1 MPQEQRPSPI
11 LPTVVITGASRGIG
25 RNIAV
30 NLAVSGKYKLALLAR
45 NVSKL
50 DETVNLCTEVN
61 KNVQAMPFQCDIS
74 NTKQLTET
82 ITKIGT
88 AFGPFAVLINNA
100 GVLYSHF
107 VDKDMEIDKIN
118 NLLQINLNA
127 LIIAC
132 KLSVPYLKQTKSFHR
147 AMNVAII
154 QISSKA
160 STFRSPDFAVGNSIY
175 CASKFAVR
183 GFSNCLFKEL
193 KDFGIKVCQ
202 IMPGMVN
209 TEMTKKYEETMI
221 LENMIQSNDISYAVN
236 FILNCPDT
244 CCPLEILLYPQRNK
258 SRSRL

>member
-74 NTKQLTET
+74 NTNQLTET
-82 ITKIGT
+82 ITKIAT
-88 AFGPFAVLINNA
+88 EFGPFAVLINNA

-107 VDKDMEIDKIN
+107 VDKDMEIEKVN
-118 NLLQINLNA
+118 SLLQINLNA
-127 LIIAC
+127 LIVAC
-132 KLSVPYLKQTKSFHR
+132 KLSIPYLKQTKALYP

-154 QISSKA
+154 QVSSRA
-160 STFRSPDFAVGNSIY
+160 STFRTTCAGDSIY
-175 CASKFAVR
+175 CASKFGVR
-183 GFSNCLFKEL
+183 GFSDCLFKEL

-202 IMPGMVN
+202 LMPGWVN
-209 TEMTKKYEETMI
+209 TPMVKDYEDTMV
-221 LENMIQSNDISYAVN
+221 L
-236 FILNCPDT
+236 
-244 CCPLEILLYPQRNK
+244 
-258 SRSRL
+258 